1 MVLYYLLGQY
11 IGLLLLIVPGFACRN
26 FYGYLNSGQ
35 KDEDGLR
42 LTISSLI
49 YSVWVLVINY
59 MILSPCFHIKTL
71 SGIMD
76 HFNQGWFVILYIGIT
91 IISCLIITFLLDFIH
106 PKYTVSLLNRL
117 RKEQGKV
124 GKVASSSIWDKVFQD
139 PNNLNVIIEQ
149 NQKLIAQGK
158 IKYFNPSSNNR
169 RELYLLS
176 EEEIQQDSKIRGVYV
191 DCETNLVIKIIAHD
205 K

>member
-11 IGLLLLIVPGFACRN
+11 IGLLLLIIPGFACRN

-42 LTISSLI
+42 LTISSLL

-59 MILSPCFHIKTL
+59 TILSLFFHIKTL

-76 HFNQGWFVILYIGIT
+76 RFNQGWFVILYIGIT
-91 IISCLIITFLLDFIH
+91 IISCLVIAFLLDFIH
-106 PKYTVSLLNRL
+106 PKYTVPLLNRL
-117 RKEQGKV
+117 RKERGKV
-124 GKVASSSIWDKVFQD
+124 GKVASSTIWDKVFQD
-139 PNNLNVIIEQ
+139 PNNSNVIIEQ
-149 NQKLIAQGK
+149 NQNVIAQGK
-158 IKYFNPSSNNR
+158 IKYLSPSANNK
-169 RELYLLS
+169 RELYLQS
-176 EEEIQQDSKIRGVYV
+176 EEGIQQDPKIKGVYV
-191 DCETNLVIKIIAHD
+191 DCENNLVIKIIACD